1 MIGDHLAQISPTI
14 TTTTTTTTMRSR
26 VSDFVRSL
34 QDEIVLALESLDPEG
49 PKFIR
54 DSWTRPEGGSGI
66 SCVLQNTD
74 TPRTHLSTNAPAF
87 APLEKAGVN
96 ISIINGRL
104 PPAAIAHMR
113 ADHAGLPVDTKRL
126 PVEGLPFFVAGLS
139 LVIHPRSPHAPTV
152 HANWRYFEIDEAD
165 VDQGDESDRAPLVW
179 WFGGGSD
186 LTPSYLYP
194 EDCIHFHKTIQEA
207 CQPHGKDLYRVMKD
221 WCDEY
226 FYIPYRKEA
235 RGIGGIFFD
244 DLSSHDN
251 SRFDVHLDLT
261 PRPRSAEECFAFVQ
275 SLAKSFVPSY
285 LPIMQRRAYVT
296 WTDEERQ
303 WQLIRRGRY
312 VEFNLVVDRG
322 TKFGLQTPSAR
333 IESILMTLPETAR
346 WEYMSEIGTKSGSR
360 EAQLLQVLATPK
372 RWV

>member
-1 MIGDHLAQISPTI
+1 MSS
-14 TTTTTTTTMRSR
+14 MRSR
-26 VSDFVRSL
+26 ISDFVRSL
-34 QDEIVLALESLDPEG
+34 QEEIVLALESLDPEG
-49 PKFIR
+49 PKFVR
-54 DSWTRPEGGSGI
+54 DSWTRPEGGSGL
-66 SCVLQNTD
+66 SCVLQGTD
-74 TPRTHLSTNAPAF
+74 KPRDNLSSAAPPF

-113 ADHAGLPVDTKRL
+113 ADHAGLPIDTKNI
-126 PVEGLPFFVAGLS
+126 PPAGLPFFVAGLS

-165 VDQGDESDRAPLVW
+165 VDPSDESTDRTPLAW

-194 EDCIHFHKTIQEA
+194 EDCVHFHKTIQDA
-207 CQPHGKDLYRVMKD
+207 CTPFGKDLYPAMKA

-226 FYIPYRKEA
+226 FYIPHRKEA

-244 DLSSHDN
+244 DMSSHNTHRIDIHADP
-251 SRFDVHLDLT
+251 S
-261 PRPRSAEECFAFVQ
+261 PRPRSAEECFVFIQ
-275 SLAKSFVPSY
+275 SLGKSFVPGY
-285 LPIMQRRAYVT
+285 LPIMHRRAFT
-296 WTDEERQ
+296 PWTEEERQ

-346 WEYMSEIGTKSGSR
+346 WEYMSEVGAQSGSR
-360 EAQLLQVLATPK
+360 EAQMLEVLATP
-372 RWV
+372 RNWV

>member
-1 MIGDHLAQISPTI
+1 MSS
-14 TTTTTTTTMRSR
+14 MRSR
-26 VSDFVRSL
+26 ISDFVRSL
-34 QDEIVLALESLDPEG
+34 QEEIVLALESLDPEG
-49 PKFIR
+49 PKFVR
-54 DSWTRPEGGSGI
+54 DSWTRPEGGSGL
-66 SCVLQNTD
+66 SCVLQGTD
-74 TPRTHLSTNAPAF
+74 KPRDNLSSAAPPF

-113 ADHAGLPVDTKRL
+113 ADHAGLPIDTKNI
-126 PVEGLPFFVAGLS
+126 PPAGLPFFVAGLS

-165 VDQGDESDRAPLVW
+165 VDPSDESTDRTPLAW

-194 EDCIHFHKTIQEA
+194 EDCVHFHKTIQDA
-207 CQPHGKDLYRVMKD
+207 CTPFGKDLYPAMKA

-226 FYIPYRKEA
+226 FYIPHRKEA

-244 DLSSHDN
+244 DMSSHNTHRIDIHADP
-251 SRFDVHLDLT
+251 S
-261 PRPRSAEECFAFVQ
+261 PRPRSAEECFAFIQ
-275 SLAKSFVPSY
+275 SLGKSFVPGY
-285 LPIMQRRAYVT
+285 LPIMHRRAFT
-296 WTDEERQ
+296 PWTEEERQ

-346 WEYMSEIGTKSGSR
+346 WEYMSEVGAQSGSR
-360 EAQLLQVLATPK
+360 EAQMLEVLATP
-372 RWV
+372 RNWV